1 MNGRTR
7 TDSVAGRVW
16 GRLAGMAPLSTG
28 LPLAERYLLIEQLGS
43 GGMSVVWRGFD
54 DVLGRPVAVKVL
66 STPTAADPAFRA
78 AIRKEARATARLS
91 HPHITQVYDYGE
103 AALPDGPTVSYV
115 VMELLS
121 GQTIGQRLTAG
132 PLPWR
137 EAVQIAGQVAQAL
150 AAAHRRGVV
159 HRDIAPAN
167 VMLTATGAKVL
178 DFGIA
183 ALAGGRG
190 DPDGGGLLGTPA
202 YVAPERLDDAPAA
215 PAADVYAL
223 GALLYEMLTGAPPV
237 PAKTWPAL
245 VEAYRDAPVI
255 APLAIPELPETVA
268 GMVARCLAADPAAR
282 PGTAEVAEALVA
294 AGATPTPPPA
304 AALRAATRETPAV
317 LPGMNATHLLPRIEE
332 EPPPPT
338 MRVGRLALIIAIAT
352 VLVLIAAALIVAIT
366 RDPHHPSAAATTPLA
381 GVGAGPTWAPSVS
394 VSSATPT
401 PTAAASRAPA
411 AGPGPSASASAP
423 VAPLS
428 VVDEMITAV
437 QHGGDEG
444 QIRPDVAID
453 FENVLH
459 QLRGQILAGQPVDYA
474 RWTSDL
480 RTKISQRMGEHAI
493 TDSVGLQLLSFVDQL
508 PHNGG

>member
-16 GRLAGMAPLSTG
+16 GRLAGMTPLSTG

-43 GGMSVVWRGFD
+43 GGMSVVWRSFD

-66 STPTAADPAFRA
+66 SAPTAADPAFRA
-78 AIRKEARATARLS
+78 AIRKEARASARLS

-103 AALPDGPTVSYV
+103 AILPDGPTVAYV

-245 VEAYRDAPVI
+245 VEAYRDGPAI
-255 APLAIPELPETVA
+255 APLQVPELPESV
-268 GMVARCLAADPAAR
+268 VDLVNRCLAADPAAR
-282 PGTAEVAEALVA
+282 PGTAEVADALVA
-294 AGATPTPPPA
+294 AATAPPPPPP
-304 AALRAATRETPAV
+304 AALRAATRETPAL
-317 LPGMNATHLLPRIEE
+317 LPGMDATQLLPRVDHDDQ
-332 EPPPPT
+332 PAPSRT
-338 MRVGRLALIIAIAT
+338 GRLALLIAAAAA
-352 VLVLIAAALIVAIT
+352 LVLIAAALIAAVT
-366 RDPHHPSAAATTPLA
+366 REPDRGNGMGSAPLA
-381 GVGAGPTWAPSVS
+381 SAFPTGAASAG
-394 VSSATPT
+394 VSSATAP
-401 PTAAASRAPA
+401 PSAGPASSAPA
-411 AGPGPSASASAP
+411 AGPAPSAAAST
-423 VAPLS
+423 APLA
-428 VVDEMITAV
+428 VVDGMISAV
-437 QHGGDEG
+437 QHGADGG

-453 FENVLH
+453 LENVLH
-459 QLRGQILAGQPVDYA
+459 QLRGQILGGQPVDYA
-474 RWTSDL
+474 RWSSDL
-480 RTKISQRMGEHAI
+480 RTKISRRMGEQGI
-493 TDSVGLQLLSFVDQL
+493 SNSVGLQLLSLVDQL
-508 PHNGG
+508 PRN